1 MGSPGG
7 GGARGVP
14 GCVQEASWEGGTP
27 DPWALEPGTQRGTGR
42 DLEEHP
48 FLWPHL
54 KLWVPG
60 PQEVRARTGRSC
72 TPTLRR
78 EEPSPHGRG
87 HGSRPARPPAQCRQ
101 QQQQSAP
108 AGGPAPD
115 RAPDH
120 QVVPAWYSHPSAHLH
135 GGQTGRWAW
144 SDCPLSR
151 APEPRTPAAWCPAEP
166 RGHQPAHQVLWLH
179 LDCSQ
184 AGAGRSHPGSSS
196 PQSCGPPAQHP
207 KATSEQGR
215 SADLTPRPPTAEAS
229 LAKRPGKAPLR
240 KPAWGPG
247 SGHERPLPLSPV
259 TCCSLP
265 PYTGH
270 SRLDSKG
277 GTHRGGEAGVG

>member
-115 RAPDH
+115 
-120 QVVPAWYSHPSAHLH
+120 
-135 GGQTGRWAW
+135 G
-144 SDCPLSR
+144 
-151 APEPRTPAAWCPAEP
+151 
-166 RGHQPAHQVLWLH
+166 
-179 LDCSQ
+179 
-184 AGAGRSHPGSSS
+184 
-196 PQSCGPPAQHP
+196 
-207 KATSEQGR
+207 
-215 SADLTPRPPTAEAS
+215 PRPPGGAS
-229 LAKRPGKAPLR
+229 LVQPPQCP
-240 KPAWGPG
+240 PAWWADGQVGLVRLPTQQSTRASDASSMVPG
-247 SGHERPLPLSPV
+247 RASGAPASPPGAV
-259 TCCSLP
+259 APS
-265 PYTGH
+265 
-270 SRLDSKG
+270 
-277 GTHRGGEAGVG
+277 